1 MTFTGKIAEIP
12 VGLDGLTGTKNM
24 AKVGPTHLIVAE
36 NITYEAGTIGKEGG
50 SAKYNSSALSGA
62 VTVLGGHDWWPTGSQ
77 QRSVIITSGG
87 KLHKDSGDGSFGVTL
102 KSSLTV
108 SEITPVFIEGGAEV
122 AANNR
127 KLFCYTGSNQVQ
139 VLSGDGSTT
148 SDLATPP
155 TDWGSSYPTFGLIHE
170 NRHFGGGNSNDPHR
184 LYFTAPGNHE
194 VFTGSDTGTIPIYP
208 GEGERI
214 TGAVSFKGVLVVW
227 KYPSGIYIVDT
238 SDADE
243 ANWSVDKHS
252 SKIGGVSPLGHTPID
267 DDVIFIDQG
276 GNLHLISAIGEF
288 ANIGSRNLSDVADL
302 TPLIRDEVNFGEL
315 PRTQCIYYIAKRE
328 VHFTL
333 SSSGTAYDRRLVVDL
348 NRIDLPRFRL
358 STKDTNRSIW
368 LRKDSD
374 GVTRPVSGDKSG
386 FVWKLDESARS
397 KAGTGYNGKFQT
409 PHLDFGFLDPS
420 LGTKN
425 KNGKFLE
432 LVVEPKGNWDLS
444 VDVLW
449 DDVTIDTIT
458 FNMGVAGSTLGSF
471 VLNTDKLAGG
481 SLVNKRK
488 RMVGSGRRLSLVGR
502 NSGDGQD
509 FSVSKF
515 YCGFTEGSDRG

>member
-1 MTFTGKIAEIP
+1 
-12 VGLDGLTGTKNM
+12 
-24 AKVGPTHLIVAE
+24 
-36 NITYEAGTIGKEGG
+36 
-50 SAKYNSSALSGA
+50 
-62 VTVLGGHDWWPTGSQ
+62 
-77 QRSVIITSGG
+77 
-87 KLHKDSGDGSFGVTL
+87 
-102 KSSLTV
+102 
-108 SEITPVFIEGGAEV
+108 
-122 AANNR
+122 
-127 KLFCYTGSNQVQ
+127 
-139 VLSGDGSTT
+139 
-148 SDLATPP
+148 
-155 TDWGSSYPTFGLIHE
+155 
-170 NRHFGGGNSNDPHR
+170 
-184 LYFTAPGNHE
+184 
-194 VFTGSDTGTIPIYP
+194 VFTGSDTGSISVYS

-214 TGAVSFKGVLVVW
+214 TGAVSFKGVMVVW
-227 KYPSGIYIVDT
+227 KYPSGIYIIDT
-238 SDADE
+238 SNADE

-267 DDVIFIDQG
+267 DDVMFIDQG
-276 GNLHLISAIGEF
+276 GSLHLVSAIGEF

-302 TPLIRDEVNFGEL
+302 TPLIRDEINLGEL
-315 PRTQCIYYIAKRE
+315 QRTQCTYYIAKRE

-368 LRKDSD
+368 LRQDSN
-374 GVTRPVSGDKSG
+374 GVDRPMTGDASG
-386 FVWKLDESARS
+386 FAWYLDQASRA
-397 KAGTGYNGKFQT
+397 KDGAGYNGKFQT
-409 PHLDFGFLDPS
+409 PHLDFGWLDPS

-425 KNGKFLE
+425 KNGKFIE

-449 DDVTIDTIT
+449 DDVTIDTLS
-458 FNMGVAGSTLGSF
+458 FNMGVAGSSLGSF

-481 SLVNKRK
+481 NLVNKRK

-502 NSGDGQD
+502 NSGNGQD

>member
-1 MTFTGKIAEIP
+1 VAFTGKIAEVPI
-12 VGLDGLTGTKNM
+12 GLDGLTGTKNM

-36 NITYEAGTIGKEGG
+36 NVTYEAGTLGKEGG
-50 SAKYNSSALSGA
+50 SSKYNSSAITSA
-62 VTVLGGHDWWPTGSQ
+62 PTVLGGHDWHPTASQ
-77 QRSVIITSGG
+77 QRLIVVTSNG
-87 KLHKDSGDGSFGVTL
+87 KMLRDTGDGSFGTTL
-102 KSSLTV
+102 KTGLTV
-108 SEITPVFIEGGAEV
+108 SSITPVFVGGGAEV

-139 VLSGDGSTT
+139 VLSGDGTTT

-155 TDWGSSYPTFGLIHE
+155 SDWGSIFPTFGLIHE
-170 NRHFGGGNSNDPHR
+170 NRHWGGGNSNDPHR

-194 VFTGSDTGTIPIYP
+194 VFTGSDTGSISVYS

-214 TGAVSFKGVLVVW
+214 TGAVSFKGVMVVW
-227 KYPSGIYIVDT
+227 KYPSGIYIIDT
-238 SDADE
+238 SNADE

-267 DDVIFIDQG
+267 DDVMFIDQG
-276 GNLHLISAIGEF
+276 GSLHLVSAIGEF

-302 TPLIRDEVNFGEL
+302 TPLIRDEINLGEL
-315 PRTQCIYYIAKRE
+315 QRTQCTYYIAKRE

-368 LRKDSD
+368 LRQDSN
-374 GVTRPVSGDKSG
+374 GVDRPMTGDASG
-386 FVWKLDESARS
+386 FAWYLDQASRA
-397 KAGTGYNGKFQT
+397 KDGAGYNGKFQT
-409 PHLDFGFLDPS
+409 PHLDFGWLDPS

-425 KNGKFLE
+425 KNGKFIE

-449 DDVTIDTIT
+449 DDVTIDTLS
-458 FNMGVAGSTLGSF
+458 FNMGVAGSSLGSF

-481 SLVNKRK
+481 NLVNKRK

-502 NSGDGQD
+502 NSGNGQD